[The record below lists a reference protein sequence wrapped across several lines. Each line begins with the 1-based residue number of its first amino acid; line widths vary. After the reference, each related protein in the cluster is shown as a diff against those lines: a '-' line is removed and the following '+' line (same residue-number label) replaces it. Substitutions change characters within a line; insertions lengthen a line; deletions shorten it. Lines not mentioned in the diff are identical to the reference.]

1 VPAFVLTL
9 DHLARAWIVMHRVPL
24 LDDVMWGLSVVGRA
38 GMVWFPIVAALAV
51 ARRSP
56 WRALFQLAL
65 ALLLT
70 TIVVDR
76 IVKPLVGRDR
86 PYVSVAEIPVIGGR
100 PDDSSFPSGHAANSA
115 AGAFVVS
122 RLAPA
127 GWLWWWSLAIAIG
140 YSRVY
145 VGVHYPLDVLCGALL
160 GLMCALLV
168 VTTTKRA
175 LRL

>member
-1 VPAFVLTL
+1 MPAFVLTL
-9 DHLARAWIVMHRVPL
+9 DHLARAWIVMHRVRL
-24 LDDVMWGLSVVGRA
+24 LDGVMWGLSVVGRA
-38 GMVWFPIVAALAV
+38 GMVWFPIVLALVV

-56 WRALFQLAL
+56 WRALVQLAL

-100 PDDSSFPSGHAANSA
+100 PHDSSFPSGHAANSA
-115 AGAFVVS
+115 AGAFVLS
-122 RLAPA
+122 RLAPG
-127 GWLWWWSLAIAIG
+127 GWICWWALAIAIA

-145 VGVHYPLDVLCGALL
+145 VGVHYPLDVVCGALL
-160 GLMCALLV
+160 GLMCAMFV
-168 VTTTKRA
+168 VTTTKRPF
-175 LRL
+175 RL